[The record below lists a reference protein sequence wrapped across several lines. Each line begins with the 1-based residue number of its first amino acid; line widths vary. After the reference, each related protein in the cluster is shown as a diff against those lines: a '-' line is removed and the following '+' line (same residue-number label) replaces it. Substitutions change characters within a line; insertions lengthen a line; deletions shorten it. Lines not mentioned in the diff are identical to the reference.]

1 VDGIVHRPGL
11 LNEVIELMQPKR
23 GETFVDFTLGGAGH
37 FSAFLPH
44 LGTTGLAIGL
54 DRDEF
59 AIQRA
64 QRLRETWPEC
74 RIVLRQARFSEAEEV
89 LQDLGVDGF
98 DLALFDLGVSAF
110 QVDDPARGF
119 SFQADGPLDMQM
131 GGDTKTALEI
141 VNGSSERE
149 LAQMIST
156 YGEERYARRIAS
168 AIVRRREKQPIR
180 TTLEL
185 VETVDRA
192 VPPSQRRNLSA
203 IRARVFQSIRI
214 VTNDEMNELQGG
226 LVTAIRHLLVGGRM
240 GVISWQSLEDRT
252 VKRTFKFYSAKGDSQ
267 EEWELI
273 PATKKPIRPSA
284 EEIAENKRARSA
296 KLRVVTKTLRGALNG
311 S

>member
-1 VDGIVHRPGL
+1 
-11 LNEVIELMQPKR
+11 MQPKL

-37 FSAFLPH
+37 FAAFLPH
-44 LGTTGLAIGL
+44 LGPTGMAIGL
-54 DRDEF
+54 DRDET

-64 QRLRETWPEC
+64 ESLRASWPKC
-74 RIVLRQARFSEAEEV
+74 RVALRQARFSEAEEV
-89 LQDLGVDGF
+89 LQSLGVEGF

-131 GGDTKTALEI
+131 GGDNKNAMEI
-141 VNGSSERE
+141 VNGSSEHE
-149 LAQMIST
+149 LAQLISA
-156 YGEERYARRIAS
+156 YGEERYARRIAN
-168 AIVRRREKQPIR
+168 AIVRRRAKQPIR

-185 VETVDRA
+185 VEAVDRA
-192 VPPSQRRNLSA
+192 VPASQRRNLNA

-214 VTNDEMNELQGG
+214 VTNDEMDELQGG
-226 LVTAIRHLLVGGRM
+226 LVTAIRHLLVGGRV

-252 VKRTFKFYSAKGDSQ
+252 VKRTFKFYAPNGEAN

-273 PATKKPIRPSA
+273 PATKKPLRPSP
-284 EEIAENKRARSA
+284 EEIAGNNRARSA

>member
-1 VDGIVHRPGL
+1 MDEIVHRPGL
-11 LNEVIELMQPKR
+11 LNEVIEAMQPKR

-44 LGTTGLAIGL
+44 LEPTGLAIGL

-59 AIQRA
+59 AVQRA
-64 QRLRETWPEC
+64 EGLKETWPEC
-74 RIVLRQARFSEAEEV
+74 RVILRQARFSDAEEV
-89 LQDLGVDGF
+89 LQSLGVEGF

-110 QVDDPARGF
+110 QVDDPDRGF
-119 SFQADGPLDMQM
+119 SFMADGPLEMQM
-131 GGDTKTALEI
+131 GSDTKTAMEI

-149 LAQMIST
+149 LVQMIST
-156 YGEERYARRIAS
+156 YGEERFARRIAN
-168 AIVRRREKQPIR
+168 AIVRRRAKQPIR

-185 VETVDRA
+185 VDTVDRA
-192 VPPSQRRNLSA
+192 VPASQRRNLNA

-214 VTNDEMNELQGG
+214 VTNDEMDELQGG
-226 LVTAIRHLLVGGRM
+226 LITAIRHLLIGGRM

-252 VKRTFKFYSAKGDSQ
+252 VKRTFKFYAPNGEAN

-273 PATKKPIRPSA
+273 PATKKPVRPSP
-284 EEIAENKRARSA
+284 EEVAQNKRARSA